1 MRKIKKLSQK
11 GRREKKRSGVRR
23 IRQRGT
29 AAKGKEESRT
39 QEREEAETSADRR
52 RRKPELGTG
61 KGEDDID
68 GDDIPRVPPLV
79 G

>member
-1 MRKIKKLSQK
+1 
-11 GRREKKRSGVRR
+11 VRR

-29 AAKGKEESRT
+29 AAKGKEEGRT
-39 QEREEAETSADRR
+39 QGREEVETSADRR
-52 RRKPELGTG
+52 RRKPELGARE
-61 KGEDDID
+61 GEDDID